1 VIKLEMS
8 FLPAS
13 YMPCED
19 CGGQRFNPSTCEV
32 LYQGKSIGDIMSMT
46 IAEAAEFFAPVPKV
60 SRPLRLLAETG
71 LGYLQLGQPSPT
83 LSGGEAQRIKLVA
96 ELAARSGSTE
106 TLIRTG
112 RRGKSMLYL
121 LEEPT
126 IGLHAADVLRLL
138 QILHRLVDEG
148 GTVIV
153 IEHHLDLIAEADYV
167 LDLGPGPGEKGGR
180 LLASGTPEQIARRKS
195 SLTGQHLA
203 PLLRGMLAKAKT

>member
-1 VIKLEMS
+1 
-8 FLPAS
+8 
-13 YMPCED
+13 
-19 CGGQRFNPSTCEV
+19 
-32 LYQGKSIGDIMSMT
+32 
-46 IAEAAEFFAPVPKV
+46 
-60 SRPLRLLAETG
+60 LRLLAETG

-203 PLLRGMLAKAKT
+203 PLLRGTLAKAKS